1 MTAVQILGLVLIAWA
16 IGVFIGH
23 AFGYA
28 RAKDVERRRRV
39 AALNGGPRYAR
50 ASSDVGSP
58 E

>member
-16 IGVFIGH
+16 IGVFVGH

-28 RAKDVERRRRV
+28 RAKDVERRRQI

-50 ASSDVGSP
+50 ASSDVGAA